1 MNNDEPTL
9 VAVKNNKKRF
19 PFWQMLMTGVV
30 FLALGVFLGRWFA
43 NQPPSATTTT
53 APQKSSASTTNNKVA
68 SLSVE
73 VIRANMTQVQQRIP
87 AQGLIV
93 GKDILP
99 LTPRSSGLAVER
111 VWVQAGDYVKQGQVL
126 ASFDQRQQQQ
136 QLKQSRAD
144 VAEAQARLAQAKADL
159 ARVVPLLKDDAVSR
173 QEVDS
178 YRTAQKQAEAALRS
192 AQARQEAQ
200 SINVKNSQLI
210 APVSGLIESRKAEVG
225 VLTSGEPL
233 FQLIKYGAM
242 EWQANLTPVE
252 ASKIAIGTTAV
263 VNLPN
268 NTSITGRVERISANV
283 NQSREMTVHVSL
295 PASPAAKS
303 GLFQRGEFVI
313 GEQRGI
319 AIPLTAISRYDGKDY
334 VWQVKAVE
342 RDIYQVQRVPIQIVQ
357 YLEKQAIV
365 TEMSPSMLLVKQSV
379 QFLNDGDYVRVVND
393 VGQIITTDQMIRT
406 VK

>member
-1 MNNDEPTL
+1 MNNDPTL
-9 VAVKNNKKRF
+9 LDVNNKKKRF
-19 PFWQMLMTGVV
+19 PIWQMLITSVV
-30 FLALGVFLGRWFA
+30 FLVLGVLLGRWFGQ
-43 NQPPSATTTT
+43 NTVQPSTTKATSATQT
-53 APQKSSASTTNNKVA
+53 AEKIPT
-68 SLSVE
+68 LSVE
-73 VIRANMTQVQQRIP
+73 VVRANMMQVQQKIS
-87 AQGLIV
+87 AQGLIT
-93 GKDILP
+93 GKDVLP
-99 LTPRSSGLAVER
+99 LAPRASGLAVEK
-111 VWVQAGDYVKQGQVL
+111 VWVREGDYVKQGQIL

-136 QLKQSRAD
+136 QLKQSHAD

-178 YRTAQKQAEAALRS
+178 YRTTQKQAEAALSS
-192 AQARQEAQ
+192 AQARQATQ
-200 SINVKNSQLI
+200 MIQIKNSQLI

-233 FQLIKYGAM
+233 FHLIKYGAM
-242 EWQANLTPVE
+242 EWQATVSPVD
-252 ASKIAIGTTAV
+252 ASKIAVGTTAV

-268 NTSITGRVERISANV
+268 HTSITGRVERISSNV

-295 PASPAAKS
+295 PSSPAVKS
-303 GLFQRGEFVI
+303 GLFQRGEFLV

-342 RDIYQVQRVPIQIVQ
+342 RDIYQVKRVPIQIVQ

-365 TEMSPSMLLVKQSV
+365 SEISPSLLLVKQSV
-379 QFLNDGDYVRVVND
+379 QFLNDGDYVRVVNH

>member
-1 MNNDEPTL
+1 MNNDEPSF
-9 VAVKNNKKRF
+9 VALKNNKKRF
-19 PFWQMLMTGVV
+19 PFWQMLVTSVV
-30 FLALGVFLGRWFA
+30 FLVLGVWLGRWFA
-43 NQPPSATTTT
+43 NQPTLATTTQ
-53 APQKSSASTTNNKVA
+53 QKPVASVKNNKVA
-68 SLSVE
+68 TLSVE
-73 VIRANMTQVQQRIP
+73 VIRANLTQVQQRIP

-99 LTPRSSGLAVER
+99 LTPRSSGLAVEK

-136 QLKQSRAD
+136 QLKQSHAD
-144 VAEAQARLAQAKADL
+144 VVEAQARLAQAKADL

-178 YRTAQKQAEAALRS
+178 YRTAQKQAEAALRA

-200 SINVKNSQLI
+200 VINVKNSQLI

-242 EWQANLTPVE
+242 EWQANLSPVE

-268 NTSITGRVERISANV
+268 NTSVTGRVERISANV

-295 PASPAAKS
+295 QASPAIKS
-303 GLFQRGEFVI
+303 GLLQRGEFLV

-319 AIPLTAISRYDGKDY
+319 AIPLTAISRYDGRDY

-357 YLEKQAIV
+357 YLEQQAIV
-365 TEMSPSMLLVKQSV
+365 VEISPSMLLVKQSV
-379 QFLNDGDYVRVVND
+379 QFLNDGDYVRVVNSA
-393 VGQIITTDQMIRT
+393 GQIITTDQMIRT